1 MAVLRACRGHGS
13 RLRCALASL
22 LCVFT
27 LAIVSCGSPA
37 SQAPT
42 PTPGKVLRGALTV
55 DGVERSYRLFRPSL
69 AAGMKVPLVIVLH
82 EYGTTGED
90 MSALS
95 LYDQQATKS
104 QFITVYPDGI
114 GGSWNAGACCT
125 PATTRGIDDVKF
137 VGLLIE
143 RVASQ
148 EPIDASRVFVVGFSN
163 GAAMTYR
170 LACELAERI
179 RAVTSVSGG
188 MLLEN
193 CRPARPVSIQ
203 EIHGTKDTIFP
214 IQGGAVGNV
223 NTLSLASEIQQWVTL
238 DGCTGNP
245 IPGGSGVHKTSTW
258 NTCRNKAVV
267 KLDTIE
273 GEGHSWF
280 ADATSSSW
288 QFFSA
293 IVSG

>member
-1 MAVLRACRGHGS
+1 MAVLRACRGH
-13 RLRCALASL
+13 ALASL

-137 VGLLIE
+137 IGLLID

-170 LACELAERI
+170 LACRHVRI
-179 RAVTSVSGG
+179 RRNAPRELSSGSPSFNTGDSRHQGHNFSYPGRGRGKREYTFPRQRDSAVGDPGWLHGQPDPWRERCTQDIY
-188 MLLEN
+188 LEYL
-193 CRPARPVSIQ
+193 S
-203 EIHGTKDTIFP
+203 E
-214 IQGGAVGNV
+214 QGGRQ
-223 NTLSLASEIQQWVTL
+223 TR
-238 DGCTGNP
+238 
-245 IPGGSGVHKTSTW
+245 H
-258 NTCRNKAVV
+258 
-267 KLDTIE
+267 
-273 GEGHSWF
+273 H
-280 ADATSSSW
+280 
-288 QFFSA
+288 
-293 IVSG
+293 